1 MNSTGAGKIFPLAAS
16 SAARLCQ
23 RVISFRGYA
32 GQPVGAFTF
41 GGYAV
46 TNETAGAG
54 ENALVD
60 LQALT
65 NLYGADVVAE
75 LLASSLQ
82 ESRQLLRLLASGIE
96 QKDRQIVKDAAHT
109 FKGMASTMTM
119 MITSDLSEELEHCA
133 RAEDWSAAQAVY
145 DRLVENVTAVQ
156 EIVTRAIGVA

>member
-1 MNSTGAGKIFPLAAS
+1 M
-16 SAARLCQ
+16 
-23 RVISFRGYA
+23 
-32 GQPVGAFTF
+32 
-41 GGYAV
+41 

-75 LLASSLQ
+75 LLASSLL
-82 ESRQLLRLLASGIE
+82 ESRQLLQLLASGIE
-96 QKDRQIVKDAAHT
+96 SKDRQVVKDAAHT

-119 MITSDLSEELEHCA
+119 MTTSDLSEELENCA
-133 RAEDWSAAQAVY
+133 RREDWSAAQTVY

-156 EIVTRAIGVA
+156 EIVTRVIGVA